1 MSLIPLKDV
10 CCEFEKKKFGSR
22 RGPLSESLVFGLLFF
37 FFCQFSTE
45 GTDDKSVSVT
55 QTEVEFY

>member
-10 CCEFEKKKFGSR
+10 CCEFEKKNFGSR
-22 RGPLSESLVFGLLFF
+22 RGTLSESLVFGLLFF
-37 FFCQFSTE
+37 FFGQFSTE

-55 QTEVEFY
+55 QTEVDL